1 MKKVSTL
8 LLALGLGVTGL
19 THAAGYGVIDMQR
32 VVESSTYLKQQNAS
46 LQQAVKPSA
55 DRVEQLN
62 KDVQAIQNKASSA
75 KPAEVEQLKSQ
86 YDAKVREI
94 NSLEQNIQ
102 QRVQSTSQTTS
113 QTFTA
118 RVQQAAEQ
126 LRKDGNLDF
135 VLNKNSALAYDAKN
149 DLTDKM
155 IQKVNAMK

>member
-1 MKKVSTL
+1 MKKLSTL
-8 LLALGLGVTGL
+8 LLVAGFSVAGL
-19 THAAGYGVIDMQR
+19 THAAGYGVVDMQR
-32 VVESSTYLKQQNAS
+32 VVESSTYLKQQNTS
-46 LQQAVKPSA
+46 LQSAVKPSA

-62 KDVQAIQNKASSA
+62 KDIQALQAKASSA
-75 KPAEVEQLKSQ
+75 KPAEVAQLKTQ
-86 YDAKVREI
+86 YDTKVREI

-102 QRVQSTSQTTS
+102 QRVQTTSQTTS

-126 LRKDGNLDF
+126 LRKEGNLDF

-155 IQKVNAMK
+155 IQKVNTMK